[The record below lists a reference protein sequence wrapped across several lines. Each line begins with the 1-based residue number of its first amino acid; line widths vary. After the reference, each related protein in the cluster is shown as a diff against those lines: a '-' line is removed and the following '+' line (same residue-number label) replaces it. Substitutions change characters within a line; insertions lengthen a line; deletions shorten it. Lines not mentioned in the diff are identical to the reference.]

1 MLRIVLKP
9 NESIDR
15 ALKRYKQKFRR
26 TKVKEQLQ
34 DSRYYTKKS
43 QQKRETFK
51 KAVRKDQYLREME
64 E

>member
-9 NESIDR
+9 NEIIDR

-26 TKVKEQLQ
+26 TKVKENLQ
-34 DSRYYTKKS
+34 DARYYTKKS
-43 QQKRETFK
+43 QVRRETLK
-51 KAVRKDQYLREME
+51 KAIRKDQYLREME

>member
-26 TKVKEQLQ
+26 TKVKENLQ
-34 DSRYYTKKS
+34 DARYFTKKS
-43 QQKRETFK
+43 QQNRETLK
-51 KAVRKDQYLREME
+51 KAIRKDQYLREME

>member
-26 TKVKEQLQ
+26 TKVKENLQ
-34 DSRYYTKKS
+34 DARYFTKKS
-43 QQKRETFK
+43 QQKRETLK
-51 KAVRKDQYLREME
+51 KAIRKDQYLREME

>member
-34 DSRYYTKKS
+34 DSRYYTKRS
-43 QQKRETFK
+43 QQKRETLK